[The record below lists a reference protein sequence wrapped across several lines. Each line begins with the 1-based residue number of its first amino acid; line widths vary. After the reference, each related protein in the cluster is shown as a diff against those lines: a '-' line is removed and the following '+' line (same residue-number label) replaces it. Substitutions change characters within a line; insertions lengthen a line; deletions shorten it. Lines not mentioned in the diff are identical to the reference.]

1 MKKVKILSFSF
12 MNKGFTLIETL
23 VLVLVFS
30 TAMGAV
36 TSFVYYIYRSSDY
49 DFQQSQAIRN
59 ARQGVE
65 TMIKEI
71 REAQPADDGSYTLE
85 KADDQ
90 EFIFYSDI
98 DKDANVERVR
108 YFLDGSVFKKGVVEP
123 TGLPPVYNLDTEQ
136 VSILSSYVCN
146 EEGSIFTYY
155 DGDWPG
161 DEINNPLPTPTR
173 LKETKLIHVYLKI
186 NVDPER
192 PPTDFELESDVQIRN
207 LKNNL

>member
-1 MKKVKILSFSF
+1 MD
-12 MNKGFTLIETL
+12 KGFSLIETL
-23 VLVLVFS
+23 VFVLVFS
-30 TAMGAV
+30 LASGAIV
-36 TSFVYYIYRSSDY
+36 SFVYYVYRGLEY

-65 TMIKEI
+65 TMVREI
-71 REAQPADDGSYTLE
+71 REAQAGDDGSYILE

-98 DKDANVERVR
+98 DKDTQVERVR
-108 YFLDGSVFKKGVVEP
+108 YFLEGSIFKKGIVEP
-123 TGLPPVYNLDTEQ
+123 IGAPPVYNPETET
-136 VSILSSYVCN
+136 VSILSSYVRN
-146 EEGSIFTYY
+146 GDLSVFTYY
-155 DGDWPG
+155 NGDWPG

-186 NVDPER
+186 NIDPSR
-192 PPTDFELESDVQIRN
+192 SPVDFELESDTQIRN

>member
-1 MKKVKILSFSF
+1 MD
-12 MNKGFTLIETL
+12 KGFSLIETL
-23 VLVLVFS
+23 VFVLVFS
-30 TAMGAV
+30 LASGAII
-36 TSFVYYIYRSSDY
+36 SFVYYVYRGLDY

-65 TMIKEI
+65 TMVQEI
-71 REAQPADDGSYTLE
+71 REAQAGDDGSYILE

-98 DKDANVERVR
+98 DKDTQVERVR
-108 YFLDGSVFKKGVVEP
+108 YFLEDSIFKKGIVEP
-123 TGLPPVYNLDTEQ
+123 SGVPPVYNPETET
-136 VSILSSYVCN
+136 VSILSSYVRN
-146 EEGSIFTYY
+146 EDLSVFTYY
-155 DGDWPG
+155 NGDWPG

-186 NVDPER
+186 NIDPSR
-192 PPTDFELESDVQIRN
+192 APVDFELESDAQIRN